1 MHSTTELTEPL
12 GGDLAQGRRGGK
24 RGSFLGVQALGLPLL
39 DLDSAEDD
47 VIEVAPVVEGAD
59 ADLSPGEGLVDS

>member
-1 MHSTTELTEPL
+1 MESESEEEIKVGVKRAGPSNVKAEPS
-12 GGDLAQGRRGGK
+12 AK
-24 RGSFLGVQALGLPLL
+24 MKAA
-39 DLDSAEDD
+39 AEDD